1 MLSNQIIVFLVP
13 FLNRIVGLKSENEIR
28 ASLIEFSKFHKYNE
42 EEVNYYFVLT
52 ILKNDIFFKIE
63 SLVINLFFEA
73 AYWASLQESRQKIRP
88 KSIDEI
94 QSKNCL
100 RVYTKLTQFVIEGV
114 TKKYYTPNEDNILY
128 KIELNKYIEIM
139 HEISCLKRSN
149 GFSAFK
155 KAAEKIISN

>member
-1 MLSNQIIVFLVP
+1 MLSNQLIIFPVP
-13 FLNRIVGLKSENEIR
+13 FLNRIVNLKSENEIR
-28 ASLIEFSKFHKYNE
+28 TSLIEFSKIHKYDE

-52 ILKNDIFFKIE
+52 ILKNDMFFEIE

-73 AYWASLQESRQKIRP
+73 AYWASLQENKQKIRP
-88 KSIDEI
+88 KNIDEI

-100 RVYTKLTQFVIEGV
+100 RVYTKLAQFIIEGV
-114 TKKYYTPNEDNILY
+114 TKKYYVSNEDNMLY
-128 KIELNKYIEIM
+128 KIELSKYIEIM

-155 KAAEKIISN
+155 KAAEKTISN